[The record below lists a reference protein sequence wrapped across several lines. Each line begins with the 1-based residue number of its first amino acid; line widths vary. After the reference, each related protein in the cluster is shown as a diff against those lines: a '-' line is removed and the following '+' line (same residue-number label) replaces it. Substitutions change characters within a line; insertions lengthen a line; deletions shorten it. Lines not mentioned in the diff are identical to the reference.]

1 MPGAGCA
8 LTERAATPR
17 AATTT
22 SAARPKYAGEWR
34 MTHRPLKKIC
44 MKLNR
49 RTATSGA
56 NFGGME
62 KRRRVRRDLS
72 RARRDMEESP
82 VRQEKGPGDGE
93 GERGHPLQ
101 SANGVLEPAPATQ
114 DAAEH
119 RRDEETRQHRRFHRR
134 LLTMGSAGCQFH
146 PPRLPLDILALGL
159 ELLAVDLAPRVALA
173 Q

>member
-22 SAARPKYAGEWR
+22 SAARPKHAGEWR

-44 MKLNR
+44 LKWNR

-72 RARRDMEESP
+72 GARRDLKESP

-93 GERGHPLQ
+93 GGRGPPLKSGTGLPQ
-101 SANGVLEPAPATQ
+101 SSRHQ
-114 DAAEH
+114 
-119 RRDEETRQHRRFHRR
+119 
-134 LLTMGSAGCQFH
+134 
-146 PPRLPLDILALGL
+146 
-159 ELLAVDLAPRVALA
+159 
-173 Q
+173 

>member
-1 MPGAGCA
+1 MPGDGCA

-17 AATTT
+17 AAPTT

-44 MKLNR
+44 LKLNR

-93 GERGHPLQ
+93 GERGHPLKP
-101 SANGVLEPAPATQ
+101 AGDMLEPAP
-114 DAAEH
+114 D
-119 RRDEETRQHRRFHRR
+119 
-134 LLTMGSAGCQFH
+134 
-146 PPRLPLDILALGL
+146 LPGT
-159 ELLAVDLAPRVALA
+159 A